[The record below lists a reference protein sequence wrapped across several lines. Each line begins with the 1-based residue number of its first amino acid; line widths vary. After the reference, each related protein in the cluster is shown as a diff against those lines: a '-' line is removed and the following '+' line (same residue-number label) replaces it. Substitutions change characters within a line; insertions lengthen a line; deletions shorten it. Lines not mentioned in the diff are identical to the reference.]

1 MGTRSIRRL
10 CRLLAV
16 AALGLVVLAPVAAW
30 AQTDGYPTTSTTPT
44 TNCAAG
50 VAFVV
55 HGAAGLPAQA
65 TNTAVDVC
73 GTSVTRPPGVTVKAA
88 SVTNTGGLAFTGGN
102 IALLVGLGLVA
113 AVGGVILVRLGRRP
127 HATR

>member
-50 VAFVV
+50 GAFVV

-65 TNTAVDVC
+65 TNTTVDVC

-102 IALLVGLGLVA
+102 IAWLVGLGLVA